1 MPPNQIWEFGS
12 IECPLLICQK
22 NRTIGETTD
31 TPLVMLDSLLTI
43 YLFVC
48 SFVFILTAVSPPSL
62 PLSPIYLPPSTPS
75 FLFRLTFESCGGFLL
90 MCTFFAQSTPLK
102 SLHMLAQ
109 SILTYDTKALF
120 SLKGEKK
127 KKRKEAF
134 RPKSPLLTISAL

>member
-1 MPPNQIWEFGS
+1 
-12 IECPLLICQK
+12 
-22 NRTIGETTD
+22 
-31 TPLVMLDSLLTI
+31 
-43 YLFVC
+43 
-48 SFVFILTAVSPPSL
+48 
-62 PLSPIYLPPSTPS
+62 
-75 FLFRLTFESCGGFLL
+75 